1 MVRDSDD
8 DDAIPW
14 ETRQGLGRSLETQV
28 EGLTGMISN
37 DEQLNDQEEGLAEIL
52 NRSLAD
58 LLPDLRNM
66 GRNLG
71 RPAPAAPQPAPAPA
85 PATPRH
91 APPRHSPPPPPDIPR
106 SHATPRRVEI
116 NVRLPEGVS
125 PETARLAMKAAL
137 SQMPAT
143 FGGAHHPRARKCS
156 QAGALTR
163 LSLTA

>member
-91 APPRHSPPPPPDIPR
+91 APPRHSPPPPLR
-106 SHATPRRVEI
+106 RATPPLVTAPRPRPTSHGPMPPPAGWRSTCDCRKACRQKRRD
-116 NVRLPEGVS
+116 
-125 PETARLAMKAAL
+125 
-137 SQMPAT
+137 SQ
-143 FGGAHHPRARKCS
+143 
-156 QAGALTR
+156 
-163 LSLTA
+163 